1 MLRFQYTEYLLVLA
15 IVPVLLLLYFYVQNW
30 KEKTAARIGDPLLV
44 KELLKN
50 YSPGKFTTKF
60 LLIAVAFVLCSFALA
75 NLRKPSGGQKIS
87 RNGIDVMI
95 ALDVSRSMLA
105 EDVKPSRLERAKQL
119 LNKLVDKMDNDRV
132 GIVVF
137 AGKAYIQMPLT
148 ADHSAAKMYI
158 NSCGPEMVQTQ
169 GTLIGDALER
179 SADCFSTHEKKYK
192 AIILIS
198 DGEDHDEG
206 AGDIASKLAADGVSI
221 NTVGIGSPDGSPIMD
236 KITNEY
242 KKDKDGNLVV
252 SKLNEQALKDI
263 AQKGKGIYQLFT
275 NTDEVATR
283 LDAQFRSMDQREVTD
298 DSLTSY
304 NSFFQWFLLAALLLL
319 VAEVFI
325 SEKRKKP
332 RNPEPVKKVLL
343 SLTALLFLSQFAV
356 AQNDNSLIKKGN
368 EAYNQKDF
376 ATAGDAYKKV
386 IEKNP
391 SNATAQ
397 YNLGNALYKS
407 RKTDDAL
414 KAYDQAIASAKTP
427 SEKAQAFYNKG
438 VALQNTKKL
447 PECID
452 AYKQSLR
459 LKPDDQDAR
468 LNLQKALMQ
477 QKQEQQ
483 KDQQKKQ
490 KPKEDEKK
498 KDEDKKQDQKKKDE
512 EQPKPQPPKMKEKDA
527 EEKLKALMQQEKNL
541 QDKLRKSSPA
551 SPNQPEKDW

>member
-1 MLRFQYTEYLLVLA
+1 MLRFQYTEYLFVLA
-15 IVPVLLLLYFYVQNW
+15 IVPVLLLMYLYVQNW
-30 KEKTAARIGDPLLV
+30 KKKTATRIGDPLLV

-50 YSPGKFTTKF
+50 YSPQKFTAKF
-60 LLIAVAFVLCSFALA
+60 LLITGAFILCSFALA
-75 NLRKPSGGQKIS
+75 NLRKPSGGDKIS
-87 RNGIDVMI
+87 RNGIDIMI

-119 LNKLVDKMDNDRV
+119 LNKLVDKMENDRV

-158 NSCGPEMVQTQ
+158 SSCGPEMVQTQ
-169 GTLIGDALER
+169 GTVIGDALER
-179 SADCFSTHEKKYK
+179 SAECFSTHEKKYK
-192 AIILIS
+192 AVILIS

-206 AGDIASKLAADGVSI
+206 AGNIAAKLAADGVSV

-236 KITNEY
+236 KVTNEY

-252 SKLNEQALKDI
+252 SRLNEDALKDI
-263 AQKGKGIYQLFT
+263 AKKGKGIYQLFT
-275 NTDEVATR
+275 NTDEVAAKM
-283 LDAQFRSMDQREVTD
+283 DAQFRSMDQREVTD

-319 VAEVFI
+319 VAEVFV
-325 SEKRKKP
+325 SERTRTS
-332 RNPEPVKKVLL
+332 RNPQPVRKALL
-343 SLTALLFLSQFAV
+343 SLTLLLSLSQFV
-356 AQNDNSLIKKGN
+356 LAQNENSQIKKGN
-368 EAYNQKDF
+368 DAYNQKDF
-376 ATAGDAYKKV
+376 ATASSAYKKV
-386 IEKNP
+386 IEKDP

-407 RKTDDAL
+407 SNTDDAL

-427 SEKAQAFYNKG
+427 TEKAQALYNKG

-459 LKPDDQDAR
+459 LNPEDQDAR
-468 LNLQKALMQ
+468 LNLQKALMEQKQ
-477 QKQEQQ
+477 QKQKEQQ
-483 KDQQKKQ
+483 QKQ
-490 KPKEDEKK
+490 KPKEEEKK
-498 KDEDKKQDQKKKDE
+498 KDEEKKQDQKKKDE

-541 QDKLRKSSPA
+541 QDKLRKTSPA